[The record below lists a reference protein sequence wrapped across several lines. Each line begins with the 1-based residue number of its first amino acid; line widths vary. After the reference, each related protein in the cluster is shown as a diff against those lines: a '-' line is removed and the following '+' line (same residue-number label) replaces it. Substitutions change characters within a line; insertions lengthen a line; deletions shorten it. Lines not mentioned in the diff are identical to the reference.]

1 VRIFEVMTKEVETVA
16 PTLIAAEAAERMRQ
30 NRIRHLVVKD
40 GRTIVG
46 VLSDRDVRGRG
57 AAQLTQ
63 QTVADLMT
71 RSAVSIG
78 PRDTVRA
85 AANLMRGRTI
95 GCLPVVERER
105 LIGIVTVTDL
115 LDLLGRGV
123 DRSTQPER
131 VSLHYRVPHRKQR
144 RFSAAW

>member
-71 RSAVSIG
+71 RSAASIG

>member
-46 VLSDRDVRGRG
+46 VLSDREVRGRG

-71 RSAVSIG
+71 RSAASIG

>member
-1 VRIFEVMTKEVETVA
+1 MRIFEVMTKEVETVA

>member
-1 VRIFEVMTKEVETVA
+1 MRIFEVMTKEVETVA
-16 PTLIAAEAAERMRQ
+16 PTLIAAEAAERVRQ

-71 RSAVSIG
+71 RSAASIG

>member
-1 VRIFEVMTKEVETVA
+1 MTKEVETVA

>member
-1 VRIFEVMTKEVETVA
+1 MRIFEVMTKEVETVA

-46 VLSDRDVRGRG
+46 VLSDREVRGRG

-71 RSAVSIG
+71 RSAASIG

>member
-1 VRIFEVMTKEVETVA
+1 MRIFEVMTKEVETVA

-71 RSAVSIG
+71 RSAASIG